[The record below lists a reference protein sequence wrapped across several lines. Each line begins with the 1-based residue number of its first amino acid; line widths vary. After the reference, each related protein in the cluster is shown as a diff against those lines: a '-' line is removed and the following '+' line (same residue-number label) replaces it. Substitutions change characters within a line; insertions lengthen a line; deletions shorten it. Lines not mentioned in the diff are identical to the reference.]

1 MFSLFTKR
9 KKFPTRTLEQLK
21 NSVEILFI
29 DNEAFNLT
37 DDLKEKEGWQRI
49 KRIADIESLSQ
60 PELKDAHI
68 LCVDIQGVGK
78 ELGLAGEGLDLIVA
92 IHEQYPEKKIIMY
105 SAEAQGHVDAFHPAE
120 GCVDARLKKSA
131 NRYQFETELERL
143 AQEAFCL
150 DNCAI
155 HLRSVFH
162 RELGI
167 DLTIDEIKDG
177 IVKLYLKGKSDNQS
191 ICKVFNIDR
200 AGSIA
205 SIISLLISL

>member
-1 MFSLFTKR
+1 MISLFTKR

-21 NSVEILFI
+21 NSVEILFV

-37 DDLKEKEGWQRI
+37 EDLKEKEGWKRI
-49 KRIADIESLSQ
+49 KCVTDIESLSQ

-68 LCVDIQGVGK
+68 LCIDIQGVGK
-78 ELGLAGEGLDLIVA
+78 ELGLPDEGLGLIVA
-92 IHEQYPEKKIIMY
+92 IHKQYPEKKIIMY
-105 SAEAQGHVDAFHPAE
+105 SAEAHGPVDAFHSAE

-143 AQEAFCL
+143 ALEAFCL

-155 HLRSVFH
+155 HLQRVFH
-162 RELGI
+162 RDLGV
-167 DLTIDEIKDG
+167 DLTIDEIKEG
-177 IVKLYLKGKSDNQS
+177 IVKLYSKGKSDSQS
-191 ICKVFNIDR
+191 ICKVFNIDS

>member
-37 DDLKEKEGWQRI
+37 DDLKEKEGWKRI

-105 SAEAQGHVDAFHPAE
+105 SAEAQGPVDAFHPAE

-155 HLRSVFH
+155 HLRRVFH

-200 AGSIA
+200 VGSIA